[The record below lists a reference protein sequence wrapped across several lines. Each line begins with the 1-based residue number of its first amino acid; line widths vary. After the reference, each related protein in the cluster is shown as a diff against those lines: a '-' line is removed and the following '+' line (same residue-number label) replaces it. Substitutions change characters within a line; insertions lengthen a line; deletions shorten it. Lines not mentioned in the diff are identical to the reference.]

1 MKRIQTSD
9 PNSTA
14 RLVRLLAQRTSESV
28 VESARSIVDAV
39 RQRGDAALLEFS
51 ERFDRVVLTAD
62 ELRVPPE
69 EIMGASVDP
78 SVEAALEKAMARI
91 EAFHRRELRND
102 WWTVSTD
109 GALLGQ
115 RYLPIHSAG
124 IYVPGGG
131 APYPSSLLMNAIPAK
146 LAGVSRIVLATPPG
160 AKGRI
165 DSAILV
171 AARLCGIEEIYRV
184 GGAQAVA
191 ALAYGTESIARVDKI
206 VGPGNAYVAEAKR
219 LVYGVAGIDTIAG
232 PSEVAILA
240 DETAD
245 PRFVA
250 ADLIAQAEHD
260 ADAFA
265 AVVTTEPRLIPEI
278 LAQIEVQT
286 AELERR
292 DMIRAALERSVA
304 IVARNMQEAIEWI
317 ERISPEH
324 LELLV
329 ADPLAAAAGIRSAG
343 VILCGA
349 FATAAVCDYGIGPN
363 HVLPT
368 GGTAR
373 FASALGVDDFLRRVS
388 LVYPNADAFSSV
400 APDGITLALAEGLTA
415 HAAALRIRSEV
426 DDATQ

>member
-1 MKRIQTSD
+1 MKRIMTSD
-9 PNSTA
+9 PNNLA
-14 RLVRLLAQRTSESV
+14 QLDRLLAQRTSDSVIEST
-28 VESARSIVDAV
+28 RTIVDAV

-51 ERFDRVVLTAD
+51 SRFDRVALKAD
-62 ELRVPPE
+62 ELRVSPE
-69 EIMGASVDP
+69 EIAKASVDP
-78 SVEAALEKAMARI
+78 SIEAALEKAMDRI
-91 EAFHRRELRND
+91 AAFHRRERRND
-102 WWTVSTD
+102 WWTVSAD

-115 RYLPIHSAG
+115 RYLPIRSAG

-131 APYPSSLLMNAIPAK
+131 APYPSSLLMNAVPAK

-165 DSAILV
+165 DPTILV
-171 AARLCGIEEIYRV
+171 AAQLCGIEEVYRV

-191 ALAYGTESIARVDKI
+191 ALAYGTESIAHVDKI

-219 LVYGVAGIDTIAG
+219 LVYGAAGIDTIAG

-260 ADAFA
+260 SDAFV
-265 AVVTTEPRLIPEI
+265 AVVTTAASSIPEI
-278 LAQIEVQT
+278 LAQIEEQT
-286 AELERR
+286 VGLERR
-292 DMIRAALERSVA
+292 EMILSALERSVA
-304 IVARNMQEAIEWI
+304 ILARSLQEAIEWI

-329 ADPLAAAAGIRSAG
+329 SDPLTTAAEIRSAG
-343 VILCGA
+343 VILCGP
-349 FATAAVCDYGIGPN
+349 FAPAAVCDYGIGPN

-368 GGTAR
+368 GGSAR

-400 APDGITLALAEGLTA
+400 APDGITLATAEGLTA

-426 DDATQ
+426 DNAPQ